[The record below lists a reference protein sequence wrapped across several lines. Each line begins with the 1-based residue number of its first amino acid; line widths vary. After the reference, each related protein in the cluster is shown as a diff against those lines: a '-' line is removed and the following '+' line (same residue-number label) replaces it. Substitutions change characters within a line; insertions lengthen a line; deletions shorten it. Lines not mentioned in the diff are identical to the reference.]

1 MKLVVYF
8 TPAGLTPAAVA
19 NKPVLVIDLLRAT
32 TTIITALENGARA
45 VLPAGSASDAL
56 ALAQNL
62 EREDVLLAGERNAFP
77 IEGFALGNSPLEM
90 VPETVG
96 GKTLVMATTNGTPAL
111 LAAEAGRPVM
121 LGAAV
126 NFQAAAEAARQALEQ
141 AGELIILCAGRQGM
155 FALEDAYAA
164 GRFLQA
170 VAPGRVRRGTELNDA
185 AIAARDLV
193 RRYGTRWKSAVT
205 ASAAAR
211 DLRAKGFREDVLA
224 ATEVDRSGLVPR
236 FEHRQI
242 TRPRD

>member
-126 NFQAAAEAARQALEQ
+126 NFQAAA
-141 AGELIILCAGRQGM
+141 
-155 FALEDAYAA
+155 
-164 GRFLQA
+164 
-170 VAPGRVRRGTELNDA
+170 
-185 AIAARDLV
+185 
-193 RRYGTRWKSAVT
+193 
-205 ASAAAR
+205 
-211 DLRAKGFREDVLA
+211 
-224 ATEVDRSGLVPR
+224 
-236 FEHRQI
+236 
-242 TRPRD
+242 